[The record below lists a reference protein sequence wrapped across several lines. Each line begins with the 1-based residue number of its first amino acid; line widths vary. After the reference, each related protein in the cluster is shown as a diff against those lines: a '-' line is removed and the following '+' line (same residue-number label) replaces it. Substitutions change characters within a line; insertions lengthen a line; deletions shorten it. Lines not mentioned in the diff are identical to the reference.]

1 MLGKAIEI
9 AARAHKGQA
18 DKAGEPYILHPLR
31 VMLAGENELEQICG
45 VLHDVIEDSAVTF
58 DDLRKEGFSER
69 VIAVLDCLTRR
80 DAESYDEFINRI
92 LKNETACRVKLKDLK
107 DNLNLGRILNPDSR
121 DFERIEKYRK
131 AEKYILEHLS
141 IQCALNSKRNSF

>member
-69 VIAVLDCLTRR
+69 VIGILDCLTRR

>member
-1 MLGKAIEI
+1 MLEKAIEI

-31 VMLAGENELEQICG
+31 VMFAGENELEQICG

-92 LKNETACRVKLKDLK
+92 LKNETACYVKLKDLK

-121 DFERIEKYRK
+121 DFERIEKYMK